1 MTPQQVAAARDA
13 GAVVLDMRLPRIFA
27 RAHVPGA
34 VNLQFNRADLA
45 DRAEMILPQGQPFIV
60 HAEPEALAT
69 TAIEILEGAG
79 FEVAGHLQGGLAAWR
94 AAGLPVES
102 ITVIGVD
109 DLHARRQTLVPI
121 DARDGFE
128 YRHGHV
134 PGAVLLPW
142 TEAWA
147 RVGQAPAGELAV
159 ICGDEVRSALV
170 ASILQRA
177 GRSVQLVVG
186 GMVDW
191 NERGYAVEKEDRGP
205 RTADRGS
212 KT

>member
-1 MTPQQVAAARDA
+1 MTPQEIRAAADA
-13 GAVVLDMRLPRIFA
+13 GAVVLDMRLPRVFA

-34 VNLQFNRADLA
+34 VNLQFNRADLV
-45 DRAEMILPQGQPFIV
+45 DRAEMVLPKDARYAL
-60 HAEPEALAT
+60 HAEPEALALA
-69 TAIEILEGAG
+69 AIELLRGGG
-79 FEVAGHLQGGLAAWR
+79 FEIEGHLAGGLAAWR

-102 ITVIGVD
+102 MPVIGVD
-109 DLHARRQTLVPI
+109 DLKDGSGALVPV

-134 PGAVLLPW
+134 PGAYLLSW

-147 RVGQAPAGELAV
+147 TASAAPQRPLAV

-170 ASILQRA
+170 ASILQRH
-177 GRSVQLVVG
+177 GRDVRLVTG

-191 NERGYAVEKEDRGP
+191 NERGYPVE
-205 RTADRGS
+205 RTR
-212 KT
+212 

>member
-1 MTPQQVAAARDA
+1 MTPQEVAAARDA
-13 GAVVLDMRLPRIFA
+13 GAVVLDMRLPRVFA

-34 VNLQFNRADLA
+34 INLQFNRADLA
-45 DRAEMILPQGQPFIV
+45 DRAEMVLPQGHQFLL

-69 TAIEILEGAG
+69 AATEILQGAG
-79 FEVAGHLQGGLAAWR
+79 FAVAGHLQGGLAAWR
-94 AAGLPVES
+94 AAGLPVDS

-109 DLHARRQTLVPI
+109 DLHARAQTLVPI

-134 PGAVLLPW
+134 PGAVPLPW

-147 RVGQAPAGELAV
+147 RVDEAPAGELAV

-170 ASILQRA
+170 ASILRRA

-191 NERGYAVEKEDRGP
+191 NERGYAVVK
-205 RTADRGS
+205 GS
-212 KT
+212 T

>member
-1 MTPQQVAAARDA
+1 MTPQEVAAARDA
-13 GAVVLDMRLPRIFA
+13 GAVVLDMRLPRVFA

-45 DRAEMILPQGQPFIV
+45 DRAEMVLPQDHQFIV

-69 TAIEILEGAG
+69 AAAEILQAAG
-79 FEVAGHLQGGLAAWR
+79 FPVIGHLQGGLASWR
-94 AAGLPVES
+94 AAGLPVDS
-102 ITVIGVD
+102 IAVIGVD
-109 DLHARRQTLVPI
+109 DLHARSQSLVPI

-147 RVGQAPAGELAV
+147 RVDEAPAGELAV

-170 ASILQRA
+170 ASILRRA
-177 GRSVQLVVG
+177 GRKVQLVVG

-191 NERGYAVEKEDRGP
+191 NERGYEVVK
-205 RTADRGS
+205 GS
-212 KT
+212 